1 MTDLMTYLAEHAD
14 RHLEDLK
21 ELLRIPSVSTDPAHA
36 GDVRRAAEW
45 LTRHFE
51 GLGLTA
57 ELHETGG
64 HPIVYAEWLGAGEDV
79 PTVLVYGHYDVQPP
93 DPLEEWVTGPF
104 DPTVR
109 DGQIVARGATDD
121 KGQMFA
127 HVKAVEAHMAVSGRL
142 PINIRFVIEGEEE
155 VGSTH
160 LATYVAANKERLRC
174 DAVVISDSPMFAAGV
189 PSITYGLRG
198 LTYFEVEVQGPAI
211 DLHSGLYG
219 GSVANPINVLA
230 GMIARLQDEGGR
242 ITVPGFYDDVRELT
256 TQERE
261 EWASLPFDEEGY
273 RTGIGA
279 NALVGEEGYT
289 TLERIWG
296 RPTLDCN
303 GIVGG
308 FTGEG
313 AKTVLPAWAKVK
325 FSSRLVPDQDPADI
339 EAKIEAWV
347 KELAPAS
354 VRVKVT
360 RMHGGRP
367 VLVDPNT
374 AAVTAAR
381 EALGEVYDA
390 RAVNIRGGGS
400 IPIVADFSE
409 LLEVPVV
416 LMGLGLPDDRL
427 HSPNEKFEL
436 ECYYKGIAA
445 AALFYRN
452 MASVRG

>member
-1 MTDLMTYLAEHAD
+1 MTYLAEHAD

>member
-1 MTDLMTYLAEHAD
+1 VTDLMTYLAEHAD